1 MLKYLSWKYN
11 FVIIPLSMTIGTN
24 MLQNPFWRHQ
34 TLFMQFKWFLSFNLC
49 LVRINILSNATPFFK
64 WLLRGADMLGDNF
77 ICLGESHVGNSIYWE
92 SFYPI
97 SFEKYWKISL
107 IYVLC
112 IEIMTYANYG
122 NFSIVVFG
130 ISLFFTRFII
140 LMTILSTSKFDQSDA
155 TSYMI
160 KHLIIH
166 NLSCAHIK

>member
-1 MLKYLSWKYN
+1 
-11 FVIIPLSMTIGTN
+11 
-24 MLQNPFWRHQ
+24 
-34 TLFMQFKWFLSFNLC
+34 
-49 LVRINILSNATPFFK
+49 
-64 WLLRGADMLGDNF
+64 MLGDNF

-166 NLSCAHIK
+166 NLSCAHIKQKYLILIQEKSKVRKRRIKRYQKSKLRKRGKG